1 MDLKEL
7 EKEIREREMDNDI
20 ASLFI
25 IRHLLSPPVP
35 DMLGFGGKRDIFRRF
50 KKFLEKIG
58 AVPRQLELIFDVA
71 FTFLEQAK
79 KIINIVKP
87 KKLIYLAI
95 DGVCPRAKIEQQR
108 KRRFKSR
115 NCK

>member
-7 EKEIREREMDNDI
+7 EKEIRERETDNDL

-25 IRHLLSPPVP
+25 IRHLLSPPDS

-71 FTFLEQAK
+71 FSFLEQ
-79 KIINIVKP
+79 
-87 KKLIYLAI
+87 KKLSIIIILQI
-95 DGVCPRAKIEQQR
+95 H
-108 KRRFKSR
+108 
-115 NCK
+115 